1 MEDYWAKI
9 NSKKIIFIKHKQ
21 MLICLLLMYLSTE
34 KKDFEKMSDLQ
45 NSEKTIIYEE
55 IALL

>member
-1 MEDYWAKI
+1 M
-9 NSKKIIFIKHKQ
+9 KHKQ

>member
-1 MEDYWAKI
+1 
-9 NSKKIIFIKHKQ
+9 
-21 MLICLLLMYLSTE
+21 MYLSTE

>member
-1 MEDYWAKI
+1 
-9 NSKKIIFIKHKQ
+9 
-21 MLICLLLMYLSTE
+21 MYLSTE

-55 IALL
+55 IGCFLLTELSMILFSGK

>member
-1 MEDYWAKI
+1 
-9 NSKKIIFIKHKQ
+9 